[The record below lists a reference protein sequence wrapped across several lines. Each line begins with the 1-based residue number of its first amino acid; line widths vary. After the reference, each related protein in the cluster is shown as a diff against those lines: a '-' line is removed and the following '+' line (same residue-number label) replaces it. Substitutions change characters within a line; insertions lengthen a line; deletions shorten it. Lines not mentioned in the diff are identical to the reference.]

1 MAVIVVSTFGT
12 DPSPGT
18 SGDGLLVSIAIVLF
32 LAGLAA
38 SGPRRP
44 LPRGVRLAG
53 VGPAAAASCIFAAV
67 QPDSAGFAGVYYV
80 VVIAGI
86 RMPRVPATIIA
97 AGTPGGGGV
106 VLAFHHDKG
115 AATAV
120 GLVFSVVPWFLITRL
135 IRQLA
140 YRRDKL
146 ERAVEELRESREAAE
161 QSAALA
167 ERGRMARDMH
177 DVLAHSLSALAL
189 QLEGTRLLATD
200 RGADAE
206 VVAGLE
212 RAHRVAARGAPAAG
226 APPPRSRPPPPPR
239 GPGRPPR
246 CAATSGGACAIS
258 PTRSARTR
266 R

>member
-18 SGDGLLVSIAIVLF
+18 TGDGLLVSIAIVLF

-38 SGPRRP
+38 SAPLRP
-44 LPRGVRLAG
+44 LPPGVRLAG
-53 VGPAAAASCIFAAV
+53 LVAVAAASCIFAAV

-97 AGTPGGGGV
+97 AGTLGAEV
-106 VLAFHHDKG
+106 VILAFHHDKG

-146 ERAVEELRESREAAE
+146 ERGG
-161 QSAALA
+161 
-167 ERGRMARDMH
+167 GRR
-177 DVLAHSLSALAL
+177 
-189 QLEGTRLLATD
+189 
-200 RGADAE
+200 RGAR
-206 VVAGLE
+206 AG
-212 RAHRVAARGAPAAG
+212 RG
-226 APPPRSRPPPPPR
+226 
-239 GPGRPPR
+239 
-246 CAATSGGACAIS
+246 GGGGGGG
-258 PTRSARTR
+258 
-266 R
+266 